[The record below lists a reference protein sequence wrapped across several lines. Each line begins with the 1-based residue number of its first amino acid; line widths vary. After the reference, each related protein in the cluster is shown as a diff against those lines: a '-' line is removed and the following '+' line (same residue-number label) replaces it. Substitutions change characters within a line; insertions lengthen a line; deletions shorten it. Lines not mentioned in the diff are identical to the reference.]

1 MTGAEAEAGTASRA
15 GALGSASWGSRL
27 LDLVLVPGERCSG
40 TLSSLWSRVGFGRV
54 LLLRTCQG
62 PGSADPGVA
71 ALAAGPLWPS
81 VVWLSARSLVEMG
94 HTSPSTDCSS
104 PTRAEL
110 SESRREKGHRR
121 RLG

>member
-1 MTGAEAEAGTASRA
+1 MTGAEAEA
-15 GALGSASWGSRL
+15 GSASWGSRL
-27 LDLVLVPGERCSG
+27 LDLVLVTGQRCSG
-40 TLSSLWSRVGFGRV
+40 TLSSLWGRLGFGRV
-54 LLLRTCQG
+54 LLLRTRQG

-81 VVWLSARSLVEMG
+81 VVWLSAPSLVERG
-94 HTSPSTDCSS
+94 HVSPSTDCSS
-104 PTRAEL
+104 LTRVGL